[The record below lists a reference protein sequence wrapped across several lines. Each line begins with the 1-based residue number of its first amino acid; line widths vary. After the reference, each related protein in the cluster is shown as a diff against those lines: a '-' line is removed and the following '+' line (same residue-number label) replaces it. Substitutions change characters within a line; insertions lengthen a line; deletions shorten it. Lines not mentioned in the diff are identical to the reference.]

1 MIARG
6 LPRNV
11 AFEIE
16 RLREKQTQ
24 TGHSLYM
31 YVGVVVRSC
40 ASLHDQVPR
49 PRATLLLDK
58 CRCVCARVRVRVRA
72 CVRACVRAYVHTCMP
87 AYIQTYTQTYIER
100 FY

>member
-58 CRCVCARVRVRVRA
+58 CRCVWARVRVRVRA
-72 CVRACVRAYVHTCMP
+72 CVRACVCAYVHACIHTD
-87 AYIQTYTQTYIER
+87 IYTDIH
-100 FY
+100 